1 MVFKAAS
8 FFKEVTQ
15 ALGRDPKGRNSAL
28 PIASVSGRVELI
40 SSMKGDI
47 TNQLIPW
54 GLLIM
59 SQSQNEVWS
68 RVKPVAG
75 VVGRAKDDRDRLTT
89 ATATNP
95 WVIRWISG
103 LNKKSDLQE
112 IGNPLCIWLFT
123 TYQLLKSHDGWGSL
137 KAEPPSSR

>member
-1 MVFKAAS
+1 
-8 FFKEVTQ
+8 
-15 ALGRDPKGRNSAL
+15 
-28 PIASVSGRVELI
+28 
-40 SSMKGDI
+40 MKGDI

-75 VVGRAKDDRDRLTT
+75 VVGRAKDDRDCPPDHCHRHQIP
-89 ATATNP
+89 AYKVDFP
-95 WVIRWISG
+95 G

-112 IGNPLCIWLFT
+112 TVGNPLVHLVIYYLPV
-123 TYQLLKSHDGWGSL
+123 
-137 KAEPPSSR
+137 AEITRRLGQPEG